1 MRWLAFVGIAV
12 VVVALLVIAT
22 GLMLPRD
29 HTATRT
35 ADASVPPDQIWAV
48 ITDVA
53 SYPKWRPDVK
63 RVEILPPVDG
73 RQSWREIRRNDS
85 IPYETVESIPPTRF
99 VTRIADRT
107 LPFGGEWSIELAP
120 IPTGTRVTITER
132 GQIHNL
138 LYRVVAHFVL
148 GYTATMDAYLHALQR
163 RLETPARPGAP
174 APEPPAPGTPGT
186 PPAST

>member
-1 MRWLAFVGIAV
+1 LAFVGIAV
-12 VVVALLVIAT
+12 VVVALLVIAI

-35 ADASVPPDQIWAV
+35 ADASVPPAQIWAV
-48 ITDVA
+48 ITDIA

-99 VTRIADRT
+99 VTRIADPT